1 MKKRKLNAA
10 VAVYIIVGI
19 ILCALVG
26 NALAKYFQTSS
37 NPSTFKAMDFYF
49 SSELL
54 DEGVHTLSPGVT
66 EMEFTL
72 RNYADTLRISEV
84 DVKITD
90 VTISGTAGAAVAY
103 DADITLKSNYLE
115 QLAVKITGLVPGGEY
130 NITATATGGSENG
143 VGGYVKTITG
153 TIKVPAE
160 ENKLYKYFQNYGS
173 YVLLTVWAQ
182 GYQGDVKIDIP
193 EGVIP
198 DNTDAV
204 MADAVTGGIVTDT
217 TTFNQNKYSSHVY
230 RFFVTGGSVTAD
242 SFVVKYAGETKTAG
256 YRAP

>member
-72 RNYADTLRISEV
+72 RNYADELRVSEV
-84 DVKITD
+84 DVKITG
-90 VTISGTAGAAVAY
+90 VTISGTAGAEVLYNTENTLEAY
-103 DADITLKSNYLE
+103 HLE

-143 VGGYVKTITG
+143 TGGYVKTITG
-153 TIKVPAE
+153 TIKVPPE
-160 ENKLYKYFQNYGS
+160 ESKLYKYFQNYGS
-173 YVLLTVWAQ
+173 YVLLTVWSQ

-198 DNTDAV
+198 DNTDKI
-204 MADAVTGGIVTDT
+204 MEDAVTGGTVIDDE
-217 TTFNQNKYSSHVY
+217 TFKYNKYSSHVY

-242 SFVVKYAGETKTAG
+242 SFVVTYAEGITAE
-256 YRAP
+256 YKSP